1 MIACTSCNKV
11 SIIQHLIMYITLI
24 FLMHNFSVS
33 LCVCFLE
40 GNNQEDE
47 QELDVDNPDAMP
59 IEDTVEMRQCGSCFY
74 YFTSKGGQYLNLVI

>member
-1 MIACTSCNKV
+1 MAKKLSTYL
-11 SIIQHLIMYITLI
+11 SIEYFFRVETEINGAGLQ
-24 FLMHNFSVS
+24 SQAVE
-33 LCVCFLE
+33 E